1 MKLFIV
7 GNKNDQYLYEQV
19 KKDIAEQY
27 AKSINAIYRCVSALE
42 STGINELFDYVAR
55 SFFIKRKTET
65 ETKIK
70 INEDKEKEKQE
81 NESKK
86 EFNICP
92 EDEKTKKKKRKK
104 CC

>member
-19 KKDIAEQY
+19 KNDIAEQY

-55 SFFIKRKTET
+55 SFFIKRKKEK
-65 ETKIK
+65 KIK
-70 INEDKEKEKQE
+70 INENKEKEKQE

-104 CC
+104 FF